1 MPNKPTGEEL
11 LAAALR
17 RRKARQEAARSDGT
31 ATGQLLEELRRSI
44 TEFERMHSRLMAMI
58 LDRLAEALSLS
69 DVKALCLLVNLKY
82 EEFPHQT
89 LNELLTAVLAHAD
102 RHQLTVL
109 LIDTIN
115 EHHPHV
121 QIP

>member
-89 LNELLTAVLAHAD
+89 LSELLMAVLAHAD